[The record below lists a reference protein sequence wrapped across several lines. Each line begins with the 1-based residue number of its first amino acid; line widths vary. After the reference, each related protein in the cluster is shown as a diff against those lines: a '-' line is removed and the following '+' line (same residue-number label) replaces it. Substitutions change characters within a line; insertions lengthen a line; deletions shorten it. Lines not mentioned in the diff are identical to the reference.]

1 MLYLVMLVLYL
12 ALIAITLK
20 FMRKKPM
27 EPTTHIPVQIRGLSA
42 NITTLAI
49 LKAIFKNSLL
59 LMKNWA
65 LIIISLTMLLS
76 TILAGVA
83 TTAHAEFTERIVTSN
98 LNIKGIYIKFDEYVD
113 EHILKNYFREYD
125 ISLIIYSISPLEFQ
139 TDIGKRL
146 FYVISFNRNCIE
158 LLGLPHEFLE
168 CPVVDVSSPVRSIEF
183 LGSYVA
189 PIHMNLRILS
199 RALFE
204 GEEILPTLS
213 YIGIHALKPPLN
225 ALIILPPN
233 LIDKVLGTF
242 GEDFFRISV
251 IVKCKTDSDLERLKE
266 LSTLISKS
274 FHVKLRAILI
284 NGRAKI
290 VGILRSIRLI
300 DIFAICLAIM
310 VATLTTIS
318 ATQALLPRIK
328 TLSEVLT
335 LIGTPTW
342 IITILIYGA
351 HLILA
356 IIGGIVA
363 LVILYVSVG
372 SQAILNGV
380 LALIPASM
388 ISHIIL
394 RRATSK
400 YVLALEIL
408 PTPTDIIIPRILN
421 PEEVIEYISKILK
434 TDELFEVLE
443 SRSFKL
449 GNMYLVKFELLYRYA
464 IGIGAELDV
473 IIEEHKN
480 KLRITVNARPW
491 SIEEVGE
498 KYLASISRSIIS
510 RVLGALKICQ
520 LR

>member
-1 MLYLVMLVLYL
+1 
-12 ALIAITLK
+12 
-20 FMRKKPM
+20 
-27 EPTTHIPVQIRGLSA
+27 
-42 NITTLAI
+42 
-49 LKAIFKNSLL
+49 
-59 LMKNWA
+59 
-65 LIIISLTMLLS
+65 
-76 TILAGVA
+76 
-83 TTAHAEFTERIVTSN
+83 
-98 LNIKGIYIKFDEYVD
+98 
-113 EHILKNYFREYD
+113 
-125 ISLIIYSISPLEFQ
+125 
-139 TDIGKRL
+139 
-146 FYVISFNRNCIE
+146 
-158 LLGLPHEFLE
+158 
-168 CPVVDVSSPVRSIEF
+168 
-183 LGSYVA
+183 
-189 PIHMNLRILS
+189 MNLRILS